1 LAIDAD
7 IKAETTTAVAGG
19 DDMQTGEVVKPGV
32 AGGEEDEFVEGG
44 DEDMD
49 TLAPV
54 IKPEPVSGVTGGE
67 EDDMDIPAP
76 VIKPEP
82 VGGDDMTVDEPP
94 VPAGG
99 DDIPDSLPIV
109 APMAVDQPFEIETP
123 APPPDLQIEA
133 PEPIPE
139 AQVTPSVTHEH
150 HVHNEHN
157 VYNTTNTVAG
167 DPTVAPLAAQFGS
180 MIQHIQ
186 GILTAPAAAP
196 IQAPVAA
203 AAAPNPNTQNVVYH
217 QQQGIMAAAQTQGR
231 MIDGIVPK
239 LQQLVEQLPSMTAEA
254 RKAAAEAVSQDNE
267 LQRAVAAGTMSW
279 KDILAENSAE
289 PSISYANLK
298 TLVAKLTREGSSAAS
313 SYKDT
318 YTQFVSDKT
327 RPRMRQ
333 VGTNLQIWQGPKWL
347 DS

>member
-1 LAIDAD
+1 
-7 IKAETTTAVAGG
+7 
-19 DDMQTGEVVKPGV
+19 
-32 AGGEEDEFVEGG
+32 
-44 DEDMD
+44 
-49 TLAPV
+49 
-54 IKPEPVSGVTGGE
+54 
-67 EDDMDIPAP
+67 
-76 VIKPEP
+76 
-82 VGGDDMTVDEPP
+82 MTVDEPP

-139 AQVTPSVTHEH
+139 QVVSSVTHEH

-333 VGTNLQIWQGPKWL
+333 VGANLQIWQGPKWL